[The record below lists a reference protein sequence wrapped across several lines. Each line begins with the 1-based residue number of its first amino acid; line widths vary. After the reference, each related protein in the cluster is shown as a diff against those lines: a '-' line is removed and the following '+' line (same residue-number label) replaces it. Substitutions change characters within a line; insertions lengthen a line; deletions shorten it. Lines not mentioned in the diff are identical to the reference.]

1 MFLLTACTESEED
14 LEDDQLSCTQ
24 ESKENYFSDTE
35 DCSSSETD
43 SAFSDSESRDE
54 SLSDELFVFN
64 CVIKFKLICFPWV
77 YNNNENV
84 TMYKMRYNLNYERVG
99 SKWHNDVP

>member
-1 MFLLTACTESEED
+1 MFLLTACIESEED
-14 LEDDQLSCTQ
+14 LEDGQLSCTQ

-84 TMYKMRYNLNYERVG
+84 TMYKMNYNLNYE
-99 SKWHNDVP
+99 